1 MEIWAYSPERFIMY
15 KFILVTLRLIEWI
28 DKTTGEAQS
37 CYAYTSG
44 NASTSDV
51 LGSKI
56 SSSLNIRVGGERVNA
71 PKSDIT
77 LWLND
82 MTTAEYD
89 LYVEQGNAQAYI
101 GIEGDLSSPTSSKVI
116 TKAEYDALTSPQMLF
131 QQA

>member
-1 MEIWAYSPERFIMY
+1 MW
-15 KFILVTLRLIEWI
+15 KFILVSLRLITWN
-28 DKTTGEAQS
+28 DKKTGEETS
-37 CYAYTSG
+37 CYAYTSSSSQSA
-44 NASTSDV
+44 NV
-51 LGSKI
+51 FGSKM
-56 SSSLNIRVGGERVNA
+56 SASLNIRVGGERVNA
-71 PKSDIT
+71 PSSDVT

-116 TKAEYDALTSPQMLF
+116 TKAEYAAIDTPQMLF